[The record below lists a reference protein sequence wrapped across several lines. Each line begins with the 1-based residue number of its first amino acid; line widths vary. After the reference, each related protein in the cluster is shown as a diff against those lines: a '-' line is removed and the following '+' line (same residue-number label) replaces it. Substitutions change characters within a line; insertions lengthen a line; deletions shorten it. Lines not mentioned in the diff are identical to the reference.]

1 MEKIYGTIHNLSI
14 ITLWLHM
21 ITLGV
26 KKALPLSVLTH
37 LSRRIHDRYRHI
49 WAYSSNCTHT
59 YDHVLPFFW
68 QYRCCYCGFIQ
79 HDENAQPHGW
89 NNSRPGMYIYV
100 KQFNSACVG
109 LPKQQVYIGIVIEQT
124 GKMIQA
130 YLVSRNLWCLCLSFT
145 CLYVVAWLICH
156 LTCPCFGDEWYWQ
169 ASVLF
174 DSITI
179 STFTCYAFV

>member
-26 KKALPLSVLTH
+26 KKALPLSALTH
-37 LSRRIHDRYRHI
+37 HSRRILTGTDIYGLI
-49 WAYSSNCTHT
+49 VQTVHT
-59 YDHVLPFFW
+59 LMIMSYPFFW

-109 LPKQQVYIGIVIEQT
+109 LPKQQVTIGIVIEQT

-130 YLVSRNLWCLCLSFT
+130 YLVSRKLWCLCLSFT

-156 LTCPCFGDEWYWQ
+156 LTCLCFGDEW
-169 ASVLF
+169 
-174 DSITI
+174 
-179 STFTCYAFV
+179 